1 MSPRDKTKAERP
13 RHEVVELT
21 RVQPIDAEVIVARLR
36 AAGVPAI
43 VGADSVYP
51 SLTIA
56 YGVPVFVPAE
66 EVERA
71 RDVLQNYDE
80 AP

>member
-1 MSPRDKTKAERP
+1 MRGRKRQPERP
-13 RHEVVELT
+13 SEEVVELT
-21 RVQPIDAEVIVARLR
+21 RVQPIDAAVIVARLR

-56 YGVPVFVPAE
+56 YGVPIFVSAE
-66 EVERA
+66 DLKRA
-71 RDVLQNYDE
+71 QDVLQNYDKD
-80 AP
+80 A